1 MTKAGRR
8 AFAAASVFLGALSVA
23 PTSAAE
29 DPVGELANAICAAP
43 DLGAINAAIATL
55 STESA
60 LAPEQVAEAFGVATF
75 LGDLG
80 RCANRQAIADGFVF
94 YKKGKDVALLDTAFA
109 AGRVAAKPGG
119 GGTASA
125 EVYQGSFAS
134 LGTAGDP
141 PSGQ

>member
-1 MTKAGRR
+1 MDRTGLR
-8 AFAAASVFLGALSVA
+8 AFVAAGILVGSLAGGTVR
-23 PTSAAE
+23 AAD
-29 DPVGELANAICAAP
+29 DPVGELANAMCAAP
-43 DLGAINAAIATL
+43 DLNAITAAISTL
-55 STESA
+55 GTEGA

-94 YKKGKDVALLDTAFA
+94 FKKGKDIAQLDAAFA

>member
-1 MTKAGRR
+1 MDRTGLR
-8 AFAAASVFLGALSVA
+8 AFAAAGIIMGALAGSPA
-23 PTSAAE
+23 HAAD
-29 DPVGELANAICAAP
+29 DPVGDLANAICAAP
-43 DLGAINAAIATL
+43 DLNAINAAIATL
-55 STESA
+55 GTEDA

-94 YKKGKDVALLDTAFA
+94 FKKGKDIAQLDAAFA
-109 AGRVAAKPGG
+109 GGRVAAKPGG